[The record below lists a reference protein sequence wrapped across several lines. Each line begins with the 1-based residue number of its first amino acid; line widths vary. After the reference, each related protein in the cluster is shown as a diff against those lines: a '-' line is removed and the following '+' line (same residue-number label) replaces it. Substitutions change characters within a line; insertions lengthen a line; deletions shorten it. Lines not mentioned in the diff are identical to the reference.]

1 MVDGSEYRFISG
13 SKKIR
18 STRIGIDSV
27 LDSRSVCSLILIV
40 DPLLEEHPEISKW
53 STHRFKVHLVGYN
66 APTIPYHSF
75 SQCCLPSLQN

>member
-27 LDSRSVCSLILIV
+27 LDSRSVCSLVKTGTLAQDEVNQEESEQNEV
-40 DPLLEEHPEISKW
+40 DRTKKGAD
-53 STHRFKVHLVGYN
+53 STGKVIH
-66 APTIPYHSF
+66 I
-75 SQCCLPSLQN
+75 